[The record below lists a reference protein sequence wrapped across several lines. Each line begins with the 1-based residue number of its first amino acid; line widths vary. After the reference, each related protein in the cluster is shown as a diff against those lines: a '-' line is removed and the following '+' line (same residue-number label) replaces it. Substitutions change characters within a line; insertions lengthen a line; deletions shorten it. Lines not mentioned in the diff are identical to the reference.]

1 MIWICG
7 NLERPVVVRQ
17 YYHRNLFGLQ
27 KLVENGTL
35 PEADF
40 PLLACRLYTRYT
52 DMDVEATAVFAESWF
67 LCYPALTDR
76 LHKGCDPRLGA
87 LGQMACLVQK
97 ATGLSQKPP
106 VTRED
111 SRKIAL
117 ITSVA
122 GRRFQSSLITLG
134 HAHARACADSVK
146 ILARH
151 IIETENPSVLAVAS
165 GIAEDA
171 QGRWTTDLRH
181 NGAERNCTILDID
194 GSYPFENGQNY
205 IVYSV

>member
-7 NLERPVVVRQ
+7 NLERPVIVRQ
-17 YYHRNLFGLQ
+17 YYHRSHFGLQ
-27 KLVENGTL
+27 KLVDDGTL

-52 DMDVEATAVFAESWF
+52 DMDIEATAVFVESWF
-67 LCYPALTDR
+67 LSYPALIER
-76 LHKGCDPRLGA
+76 LRKGCDPQLGA
-87 LGQMACLVQK
+87 LGQMACLVRE

-122 GRRFQSSLITLG
+122 GQRFQSSLITFG
-134 HAHARACADSVK
+134 YTHTRACADSVK

-151 IIETENPSVLAVAS
+151 IVETENPSVLAVAS
-165 GIAEDA
+165 GIAEDI
-171 QGRWTTDLRH
+171 QGHWTTDLRH
-181 NGAERNCTILDID
+181 GGTDRNCTVLDID
-194 GSYPFENGQNY
+194 GSYPFEGGQNY
-205 IVYSV
+205 VIYSV